1 MSIEKLPSGKY
12 RAVVRHEG
20 RKACSEAVETRA
32 GAAVLEAKLKMQ
44 MGGETTTGK
53 HTVGEVVAGYIADSE
68 SRLSPGT
75 LNFYRVGERLLPPA
89 FSNRDVATLRP
100 VQLDALYN
108 ELRAGGASEHKVNR
122 VHRLLSAAFG
132 RAMRYDWMISNPCAS
147 ATKPKVYTKEITP
160 PSPEEVRRIIS
171 AAQSV
176 NPDLSTCLR
185 VAAATGMRRSELC
198 ALRWS
203 DIGEG
208 TITVR
213 RSIVEGDDGVLHTRD
228 TKTGSRGWRTVS
240 VDAETVAAVNDL
252 RIRQA
257 AEAKAQLLPKPT
269 WCFSL
274 DGGVSPM
281 RPMYLTMSFARL
293 STETTLHGLR
303 HYSATRLL
311 AAGIAAPTVSK
322 RLGHSSPAV
331 TLSVYAH
338 HVPQADVE
346 AAAIMGD
353 LLS

>member
-12 RAVVRHEG
+12 RAVVRHAG
-20 RKACSEAVETRA
+20 RKAASEAVGTRA
-32 GAAVLEAKLKMQ
+32 GAAVLEAKLKLK
-44 MGGETTTGK
+44 MGGDKTVGK

-75 LNFYRVGERLLPPA
+75 ISFYRIGERLLPAA
-89 FSNRDVATLRP
+89 FVQREVSTVRP
-100 VQLDALYN
+100 MQIDALYN

-132 RAMRYDWMISNPCAS
+132 RAMRYEWTVNNPCAS
-147 ATKPKVYTKEITP
+147 ATKPKVQTKEITP
-160 PSPEEVRRIIS
+160 PSPEEVRRIIKS
-171 AAQSV
+171 AESV
-176 NPDLSTCLR
+176 NPDLATCLR

-203 DIGEG
+203 DVGEG

-213 RSIVEGDDGVLHTRD
+213 RSIVEDDNDVLHIRE
-228 TKTGSRGWRTVS
+228 TKTGSRGWRTVA
-240 VDAETVAAVNDL
+240 VDAETMVAVNAL
-252 RIRQA
+252 RLRQA
-257 AEAKAQLLPKPT
+257 DVARVHKLPPPT

-274 DGGVSPM
+274 DGGVTPF

-293 STETTLHGLR
+293 SSETTLHGLR

-311 AAGIAAPTVSK
+311 GAGIAVPTVSK

-338 HVPQADVE
+338 HVPQADLD
-346 AAAIMGD
+346 AAAVMGD
-353 LLS
+353 LLN